1 MNTVDETSVVKVL
14 VVEDHVVVREGLC
27 ALINSTTGLKV
38 VGEAADGNEAVT
50 KARSLAPDVI
60 LMDLVMPR
68 KDGIQAIRE
77 ILKENP
83 QARVLVLSSYSGENV
98 VQAVMAGA
106 LGYLLKESSS
116 RELID
121 AILDVYRGKLS
132 LHPALTRRIIRE
144 FGSAEREVSGEHQ
157 LSEREIDVLKLL
169 ARGLSNQGIAAELC
183 LSEHTVAK
191 HIGSILNKLNLE
203 NRTQAALYALRVGL
217 AKLE

>member
-1 MNTVDETSVVKVL
+1 MKTNNEDQPITVL
-14 VVEDHVVVREGLC
+14 VVEDHLVVREGLC
-27 ALINSTTGLKV
+27 ALINSSPGLKV
-38 VGEAADGNEAVT
+38 IGEAADGNEAVI
-50 KARSLAPDVI
+50 KAKQLNPDVI

-77 ILKENP
+77 IIHNNP
-83 QARVLVLSSYSGENV
+83 KARVLVLSSYSGENII
-98 VQAVMAGA
+98 QAVMAGA

-121 AILDVYRGKLS
+121 AINDVYRGKLS
-132 LHPALTRRIIRE
+132 LHPVLTRRILRGYE
-144 FGSAEREVSGEHQ
+144 QNEKASPVENQ
-157 LSEREIDVLKLL
+157 LSEREIDVLKLM
-169 ARGLSNQGIAAELC
+169 AKGLSNQNIASELC

-191 HIGSILNKLNLE
+191 HIGSILSKLNLD

>member
-1 MNTVDETSVVKVL
+1 MNRSNDKDIVKVL
-14 VVEDHVVVREGLC
+14 VVEDHIVVREGLC
-27 ALINSTTGLKV
+27 ALINSTPGLSV
-38 VGEAADGNEAVT
+38 VGEAADGNEAIT
-50 KARSLAPDVI
+50 KARQLTPDVI

-77 ILKENP
+77 ILRDNP

-121 AILDVYRGKLS
+121 AIFDVYRGKLS

-144 FGSAEREVSGEHQ
+144 FGSSEREAIAEYQ
-157 LSEREIDVLKLL
+157 LTEREIDVLKLL
-169 ARGLSNQGIAAELC
+169 ARGLSNQGIANELC

-191 HIGSILNKLNLE
+191 HIGSILNKLSLE